1 MPTTKNNWV
10 VFEDESF
17 LVLNKPAGI
26 IVNLSQTTAG
36 KLTVE
41 DWLNDYG
48 IKDIDRHGIV
58 HRLDKDTSG
67 LLVVGKSTEAM
78 LALQSQFKNR
88 QVKKSY
94 LALIH
99 GRLNQKEGT
108 INAPISRNPF
118 NRQRFGIFVGGRE
131 ARTDY
136 RLLAGYKSP
145 DGEVLSLVK
154 ALPLTGRTHQIRVHF
169 KYLNHPLVADPWYGG
184 RKTFKKDLAWC
195 PRLFLHAASISF
207 NHPVTGKP
215 LNYEINLP
223 EDLQSV
229 LNKLKKTDE

>member
-1 MPTTKNNWV
+1 MPITKNNWV

-78 LALQSQFKNR
+78 LTLQSQFKNR

-99 GRLNQKEGT
+99 GQLNQKEGT
-108 INAPISRNPF
+108 VNAPISRNPF

-136 RLLAGYKSP
+136 QLLEGYKSP

>member
-1 MPTTKNNWV
+1 MPTTKNNWI

-36 KLTVE
+36 KITVE
-41 DWLNDYG
+41 DWLEDYG
-48 IKDIDRHGIV
+48 VKGIDRHGIV

-67 LLVVGKSTEAM
+67 LLVVGKTTEAM
-78 LALQSQFKNR
+78 LTLQAQFKNR

-94 LALIH
+94 LALVH
-99 GRLNQKEGT
+99 GQLNQKEGT
-108 INAPISRNPF
+108 VNAPISRNPF

-136 RLLAGYKSP
+136 NLLDSYQSP
-145 DGEVLSLVK
+145 NGEVLSLVK

-215 LNYEINLP
+215 LDYEINLP
-223 EDLQSV
+223 QDLQSV